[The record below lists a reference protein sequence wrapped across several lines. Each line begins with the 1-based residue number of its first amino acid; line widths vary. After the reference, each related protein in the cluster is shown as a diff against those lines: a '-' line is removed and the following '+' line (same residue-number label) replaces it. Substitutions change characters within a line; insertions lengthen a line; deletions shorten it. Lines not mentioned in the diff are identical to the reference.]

1 MRAAL
6 LWPDVEA
13 WAVTYLIAALAARSE
28 PFADGVTVRTQAGST
43 LPARLVTVRD
53 DGGRRDDLSRT
64 TSLGVNVWAETD
76 ADCSDLARMVAS
88 LLEASAGDGPV
99 VACLGTNGPMPV
111 VEESDKPH
119 RYLSA
124 DLVVTGSPLT

>member
-1 MRAAL
+1 M
-6 LWPDVEA
+6 
-13 WAVTYLIAALAARSE
+13 
-28 PFADGVTVRTQAGST
+28 
-43 LPARLVTVRD
+43 PARLVTVRD
-53 DGGRRDDLSRT
+53 DGGSRDDLSRT
-64 TSLGVNVWAETD
+64 AFLGVNVWAETD

-88 LLEASAGDGPV
+88 LLEASAGNGPV